1 MQNKIFLDNLDIN
14 IQEENKL
21 ILKIND
27 FRFTN
32 FGYDKNLIRGEVF
45 GKRFDVLINDDFN
58 NIKFK
63 FPNSG
68 LNTNLNF
75 NINEKI

>member
-1 MQNKIFLDNLDIN
+1 MIK
-14 IQEENKL
+14 
-21 ILKIND
+21 
-27 FRFTN
+27 
-32 FGYDKNLIRGEVF
+32 LIRGEVF
-45 GKRFDVLINDDFN
+45 GKRFDVLINDFN

-75 NINEKI
+75 NINKNLI